1 MRILIAAPSHQT
13 VTAVEIVARA
23 IWPGATFVL
32 LPRNARASVPQQSI
46 AAVQCDL
53 CVLDMLG
60 LGWSRW
66 SIENEE
72 QLNILLAGRSAILL
86 LPPGNSGNWPDADGS
101 VNQWG
106 RIALQRP
113 VSTSALREALCTI
126 ADASEELR
134 ESEAERRRSA
144 NVWMRR
150 QYADAPTVWGV
161 SSHASPKR
169 RSVPPQE
176 SASRIG

>member
-32 LPRNARASVPQQSI
+32 LARNARASVPPQSI

-53 CVLDMLG
+53 CVLDLLG

-66 SIENEE
+66 SVENEAR
-72 QLNILLAGRSAILL
+72 LNILLAGRSAILL

-101 VNQWG
+101 ANQHG

-113 VSTSALREALCTI
+113 VSTSALRDALLNI
-126 ADASEELR
+126 AEASEELR
-134 ESEAERRRSA
+134 ESESERRREA

-150 QYADAPTVWGV
+150 QYADTPTIWGV
-161 SSHASPKR
+161 QNHASSKR

-176 SASRIG
+176 SASRMG